1 MRKRAHEAWKAA
13 GTALG
18 IVPPQPDEQ
27 LPKCTDLEILGAQ
40 RYAVTVRWNCAAA
53 VTTAVQ
59 LEPEKRMK
67 SLGCGYRP
75 RFYEVR
81 LMDCKQGERIEKR
94 EVNPRDPR
102 DTEMCA
108 VVPKLRPGTEYEVS
122 VRASPGP
129 GRGWSPGDWSEPA
142 TVTTPAQGPC
152 GADLQAE
159 AADVADCLAAASA
172 MLEWGDQEAHL
183 ACNGYAS
190 RLCRVLDSE
199 VRSHD
204 YCMFYQNEGN
214 ALIIAFASAQNYI
227 RAIAGEPDATRHCA
241 LEGRL
246 KHFTLLVQRLCGVPV
261 QAGTSP
267 KPSSRLYD
275 DDTTPEQLLETVIS
289 IAPVVNDRLLQPERV
304 LFTGFA
310 GGGAAAT
317 DALCEVLRRL
327 RPAGGS
333 PHFPADEPWTRRV
346 RCVTFAAP
354 FQQCRVHSLRFCPL
368 FEHHVLGG
376 DAAVCAP
383 LLTKDQRKALERE
396 LRTAAVAANRRPAE
410 TSDVTGEDH
419 LHLLGDGCQLRAA
432 RRGLHAGS
440 SGLSW
445 QLPPG
450 AVHTLQQG
458 MLRMYTG
465 RTPTCFDGDC
475 AGGAVCSHDSGKVRA
490 QVFSP
495 EDYARALPAPWS
507 DEKNL
512 APTVD
517 SGTARCVC
525 CDTWIVLHLTGRNLL
540 HTRMVQMQL
549 TGGGTEVM
557 ELTRV
562 DAGRLC
568 ARMKLQM
575 TEAVIKGLTDGERAE
590 GVVMTDFGDI
600 RFAATMSIDKD
611 LQPVMRHA
619 RKYLDMP
626 VGNVLSHAL
635 TAAFRDVDMTE
646 EHRQRGARATQYVP
660 PFEMQVMPLDERDAS
675 HSLHILFQTGK
686 VAGTDGP
693 DSRQSPR
700 RSEEP
705 TSCLPSWT
713 GEQGGCSVVADEGR
727 WRMRVGG
734 VTWVSKRELEC
745 TDWRTGISRVVWP
758 HEMEWVGPP
767 VRVVRRPNDI
777 RERLLG
783 LELVKCICQPDGAS
797 RDLLRWLLLPMK
809 DAREPEN
816 LVLPDLFDKFSGV
829 DSGHDLQLAAAEAA
843 PRLAAIVALCDALC
857 WFTFKEATV
866 PQVTR
871 FTSEV
876 FLITGGVGLFLGGPC
891 GAAANIAA
899 LTCTLGP
906 AAAHV
911 RQCNRM
917 SYTLSKYAEKLDF
930 FLSLLRQRDADAIPA
945 ETFYHKE
952 VLVYRAMREALST
965 KTLIISGRPSAEVAL
980 PGLHLHGCIVDS
992 VDKDSP
998 AADHGFVQGMRIVR
1012 VNETE
1017 VDEPDAL
1024 SALMKA
1030 KKYYEV
1036 EVVQGGSDECQ
1047 AWRRLRECP
1056 GRRLSEVM
1064 TLFDFFVEI
1073 KSRWTY
1079 LFGKPHEWRPNL
1091 RPAQQIAGTFDE
1103 QDTELFVGLM
1113 WAVITTHELRASLME
1128 FFELHVIGHKNAG
1141 KSTLVS
1147 ATFGVTTKSGGSTD
1161 GATLLPVQYTVP
1173 GMEHFR
1179 VVDGAGSNDAR
1190 TRAGSLQVLGESQC
1204 ASHHLVLASH
1214 DGLQRHESIV
1224 SIASL
1229 MVTGKQ
1235 RPDGGDGRRPFTVIV
1250 SQADM
1255 LVVNCGRKCPRDALA
1270 DKVASELQKLEDIIN
1285 KRLRAYKD
1293 AFLCRAADPS
1303 ARVPHELEP
1312 LLKDLSAEELVARA
1326 ARIYDVRHQDWVLVA
1341 VDPCKDSAT
1350 IQDLLMEAESGGPGL
1365 LRYGVLDTAGLRY
1378 RIQEVLIAERQGM
1391 RFPPSLPAVLPI
1403 PMLPAPVAASAAAA
1417 APAAGDAAPAAEAA
1431 APPA

>member
-1214 DGLQRHESIV
+1214 AGLQEMHVVV
-1224 SIASL
+1224 SIAML
-1229 MVTGKQ
+1229 MVTK
-1235 RPDGGDGRRPFTVIV
+1235 RSFT
-1250 SQADM
+1250 
-1255 LVVNCGRKCPRDALA
+1255 LVVSRADTLVAECARKCPAGDLGRAVGTELRNLERDMNAMLRGFKAALLQREDA
-1270 DKVASELQKLEDIIN
+1270 PTPPEELVRLMEGKSPEEL
-1285 KRLRAYKD
+1285 RLRAD
-1293 AFLCRAADPS
+1293 RIF
-1303 ARVPHELEP
+1303 
-1312 LLKDLSAEELVARA
+1312 DLRCE
-1326 ARIYDVRHQDWVLVA
+1326 DWLLVA
-1341 VDPCKDSAT
+1341 VDPNPDSM
-1350 IQDLLMEAESGGPGL
+1350 IVRDLGADGL
-1365 LRYGVLDTAGLRY
+1365 RRLGVHDVGGLRY
-1378 RIQEVLIAERQGM
+1378 RIQSILTDERPELH
-1391 RFPPSLPAVLPI
+1391 FPAQLPTGH
-1403 PMLPAPVAASAAAA
+1403 PADVPLS
-1417 APAAGDAAPAAEAA
+1417 PRPDGSS
-1431 APPA
+1431 

>member
-1 MRKRAHEAWKAA
+1 MQALRAFAEKAGGLLYGA
-13 GTALG
+13 S
-18 IVPPQPDEQ
+18 QPAEQ
-27 LPKCTDLEILGAQ
+27 LPQCTNIEVLGIG
-40 RYAVTVRWNCAAA
+40 RSAVALRWECASAA
-53 VTTAVQ
+53 VPDEEPENRRKPLLFDGRPRHFEVQ
-59 LEPEKRMK
+59 LT
-67 SLGCGYRP
+67 CGDRQRP
-75 RFYEVR
+75 LIPLDV
-81 LMDCKQGERIEKR
+81 QS
-94 EVNPRDPR
+94 DPGQELSAVVTKLPIGR
-102 DTEMCA
+102 DTQ
-108 VVPKLRPGTEYEVS
+108 VS
-122 VRASPGP
+122 IRASPAGD
-129 GRGWSPGDWSEPA
+129 RHGWSASEWSEP
-142 TVTTPAQGPC
+142 TLVTTKSE
-152 GADLQAE
+152 AE
-159 AADVADCLAAASA
+159 AKRIRESLLADNTDVADCLAAATAVIGWRGEESLTHNGYRSRLRKVLDTEA
-172 MLEWGDQEAHL
+172 ITKDYCFFYQEAD
-183 ACNGYAS
+183 APA
-190 RLCRVLDSE
+190 
-199 VRSHD
+199 
-204 YCMFYQNEGN
+204 EGEERKGD
-214 ALIIAFASAQNYI
+214 ALIVAFAPAEDYVDTIS
-227 RAIAGEPDATRHCA
+227 GPDGWRHDAVVTR
-241 LEGRL
+241 LEHLTHIVR
-246 KHFTLLVQRLCGVPV
+246 KLCGVCDECDDD
-261 QAGTSP
+261 AEACRMSG
-267 KPSSRLYD
+267 

-289 IAPVVNDRLLQPERV
+289 SAPVVNERQLRPERV

-383 LLTKDQRKALERE
+383 LLVKDQRRTLGTEIAKAVDDDP
-396 LRTAAVAANRRPAE
+396 LR
-410 TSDVTGEDH
+410 
-419 LHLLGDGCQLRAA
+419 LLGDGCKMRAA
-432 RRGLHAGS
+432 RRRLRES
-440 SGLSW
+440 SPGRQW
-445 QLPPG
+445 QLL
-450 AVHTLQQG
+450 ANVDRLEQG
-458 MLRMYTG
+458 VLRMCPG
-465 RTPTCFDGDC
+465 PELKFLCHDDDC
-475 AGGAVCSHDSGKVRA
+475 AATVLCSPKVLSA
-490 QVFSP
+490 QVCSP

-507 DEKNL
+507 NEGNL
-512 APTVD
+512 APEVD
-517 SGTARCVC
+517 PGTARCVC
-525 CDTWIVLHLTGRNLL
+525 CNTSIVLFLTGCNLL
-540 HTRMVQMQL
+540 HTREIRMGL
-549 TGGGTEVM
+549 SGGSSEVM
-557 ELTRV
+557 DLVRV
-562 DAGRLC
+562 DAGSLC
-568 ARMKLQM
+568 ASMKLKM
-575 TEAVIKGLTDGERAE
+575 SEEVIKGLTDGERAG
-590 GVVMTDFGDI
+590 GVVVTDFGEAE
-600 RFAATMSIDKD
+600 FTATMSIDKD
-611 LQPVMRHA
+611 LQPVPSHA
-619 RKYLDMP
+619 RRYLDMD
-626 VGNVLSHAL
+626 VGDLLSHAL
-635 TAAFRDVDMTE
+635 TAGLRDVDMTE
-646 EHRQRGARATQYVP
+646 ARLPSGTPTQYVP
-660 PFEMQVMPLDERDAS
+660 PFELVIRCGLDVDAQDDS
-675 HSLHILFQTGK
+675 LQDHSLHIHF
-686 VAGTDGP
+686 ATDGTAAP
-693 DSRQSPR
+693 HAAAKYCTGSAAEAAESMW
-700 RSEEP
+700 
-705 TSCLPSWT
+705 CLPSWT

-797 RDLLRWLLLPMK
+797 RDLLRWLLLPMR
-809 DAREPEN
+809 DARVLQN
-816 LVLPDLFDKFSGV
+816 LVLPDLFDQFSGV
-829 DSGHDLQLAAAEAA
+829 DSGHDLQRAAEAA
-843 PRLAAIVALCDALC
+843 KPRLALVDAMC
-857 WFTFKEATV
+857 NATCKFTFKEPAVPQCARFTAKMALVAGGAGLLLAGPGGAAVNFTAATV
-866 PQVTR
+866 SLASGAMHAQQYSRVTY
-871 FTSEV
+871 S
-876 FLITGGVGLFLGGPC
+876 
-891 GAAANIAA
+891 
-899 LTCTLGP
+899 LT
-906 AAAHV
+906 
-911 RQCNRM
+911 Q
-917 SYTLSKYAEKLDF
+917 YAEKLDF

-965 KTLIISGRPSAEVAL
+965 KKLRVTRPAEVCR
-980 PGLHLHGCIVDS
+980 PGFLKKSTVVKVDE
-992 VDKDSP
+992 DSP
-998 AADHGFVQGMRIVR
+998 AAGFGFVQGMRLVGIDG
-1012 VNETE
+1012 EE
-1017 VDEPDAL
+1017 LLDPADAEKAML
-1024 SALMKA
+1024 SAGGQ
-1030 KKYYEV
+1030 YEV
-1036 EVVQGGSDECQ
+1036 EVVQGGSEACQ

-1064 TLFDFFVEI
+1064 TLFDFFEEI

-1079 LFGKPHEWRPNL
+1079 LFGQPHKWRPNL

-1173 GMEHFR
+1173 GMPGLR
-1179 VVDGAGSNDAR
+1179 IVDGVGTDDGQS
-1190 TRAGSLQVLGESQC
+1190 RAGSLQVLGESQC